1 MRGGG
6 GGGGGGGGEE
16 ETSVVSE
23 SGAVI
28 GLAKSKGWS
37 HGALFVVVRTVGRAK
52 EGGATKRDARG

>member
-1 MRGGG
+1 M
-6 GGGGGGGGEE
+6 
-16 ETSVVSE
+16 VSE